1 MPKMRQNTFGAGLR
15 PDPLG
20 ELERSPSPLA
30 TMRGPT
36 SKGRGGEIEGREG
49 DGSRGEE
56 KGEEGTRRR
65 NGPPLLDHVYAPVN
79 VNHIFIALLG
89 KYIIDEPQVE
99 IISQLHLVRLK
110 CD

>member
-1 MPKMRQNTFGAGLR
+1 MGAEGR
-15 PDPLG
+15 RR
-20 ELERSPSPLA
+20 ER
-30 TMRGPT
+30 
-36 SKGRGGEIEGREG
+36 KGRGEGM
-49 DGSRGEE
+49 
-56 KGEEGTRRR
+56 
-65 NGPPLLDHVYAPVN
+65 GPHFYITFTPLVN